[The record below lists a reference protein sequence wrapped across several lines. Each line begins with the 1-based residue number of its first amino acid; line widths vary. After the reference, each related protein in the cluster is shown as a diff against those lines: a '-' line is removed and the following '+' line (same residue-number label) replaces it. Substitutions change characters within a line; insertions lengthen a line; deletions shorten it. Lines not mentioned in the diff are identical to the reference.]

1 MLYRGIFSRA
11 EPLDCAIANFRGH
24 RSARFPL
31 LSACRF
37 AEFDTSVIC
46 HVFMHCLG
54 SFLMQD
60 MSPSRGTKC
69 EIYRENVAYLHH
81 IL

>member
-1 MLYRGIFSRA
+1 MKGTSCCVIKRNFSTP
-11 EPLDCAIANFRGH
+11 EPLDLDFRGH

-37 AEFDTSVIC
+37 AEFE

-60 MSPSRGTKC
+60 MSPRICLRGTKC
-69 EIYRENVAYLHH
+69 EIYREHVAYLHQ
-81 IL
+81 I